1 MTLLERLKK
10 LNPELKLYSVRDAAF
25 KKYGRLIEDYDS
37 AAICKACREALTMPR
52 SGSVYFPAL
61 DALTGTADDLLM
73 TRRFFGQTA
82 AQTGVCYGYN
92 SLFNALEYHRSS
104 EINVAVTPLVLML
117 GDMRD
122 MNGYDYDAGK
132 VEAFLLEAG
141 DTVEVYATS
150 LHYCPC
156 QVSGEGFISV
166 VGLPRGTNTDLT
178 EKPASEGEDR
188 LLFAANKWIICH
200 ENCRELTAQGVYPG
214 IHGLNYEL
222 KY

>member
-1 MTLLERLKK
+1 M
-10 LNPELKLYSVRDAAF
+10 
-25 KKYGRLIEDYDS
+25 
-37 AAICKACREALTMPR
+37 
-52 SGSVYFPAL
+52 
-61 DALTGTADDLLM
+61 
-73 TRRFFGQTA
+73 
-82 AQTGVCYGYN
+82 
-92 SLFNALEYHRSS
+92 
-104 EINVAVTPLVLML
+104 AVTPLVLML

-122 MNGYDYDAGK
+122 MNGYDYDSGR
-132 VEAFLLEAG
+132 VEAFLLEEG

-156 QVSGEGFISV
+156 QVSDAGFISV

-178 EKPASEGEDR
+178 KKPASEGEDR

-200 ENCRELTAQGVYPG
+200 EDCRELTGQGVYPG